1 MRERSPARST
11 RRTVRALGPRPS
23 AAPTCP
29 RGNSGRTRYRET
41 ASGLMSIGC
50 EFSAACAPRFRVCA
64 SLGHVPQVCFVFVF
78 VFPTTNRL
86 ARWR

>member
-41 ASGLMSIGC
+41 ASGLIQLAVNSARSAPHVFGC
-50 EFSAACAPRFRVCA
+50 ALPFDMCYKYV
-64 SLGHVPQVCFVFVF
+64 L
-78 VFPTTNRL
+78 
-86 ARWR
+86 